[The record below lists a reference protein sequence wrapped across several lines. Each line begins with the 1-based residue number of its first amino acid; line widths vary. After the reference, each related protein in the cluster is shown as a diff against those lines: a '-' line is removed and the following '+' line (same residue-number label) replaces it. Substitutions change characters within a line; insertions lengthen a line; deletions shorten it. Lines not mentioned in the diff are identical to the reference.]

1 MNFILWLGFSVYQ
14 TTFPLFV
21 AMRFG
26 LGPREIGYILAVV
39 GLVGA
44 LSQVALVGR
53 VVHALGEQRTLLVG
67 LLLNIVGL
75 SGAAFTHALPM
86 FYLLVGIA
94 SVGGALA
101 LPSVVSLISRSA
113 TDAEQG
119 RIQGVSGSL
128 ESLARIL
135 APIGGNGA
143 LKYSDALPYA
153 AAAGLLVIGALLAL
167 GVRPAQKSSPHD
179 VVR

>member
-1 MNFILWLGFSVYQ
+1 
-14 TTFPLFV
+14 
-21 AMRFG
+21 
-26 LGPREIGYILAVV
+26 VV

-75 SGAAFTHALPM
+75 SGAAFTHSLAL

-167 GVRPAQKSSPHD
+167 GVRSPEKPAPSQE
-179 VVR
+179 VQ

>member
-1 MNFILWLGFSVYQ
+1 L
-14 TTFPLFV
+14 
-21 AMRFG
+21 
-26 LGPREIGYILAVV
+26 
-39 GLVGA
+39 
-44 LSQVALVGR
+44 
-53 VVHALGEQRTLLVG
+53 
-67 LLLNIVGL
+67 
-75 SGAAFTHALPM
+75 
-86 FYLLVGIA
+86 
-94 SVGGALA
+94 GGALA
-101 LPSVVSLISRSA
+101 LPSVVSLISCSA

-167 GVRPAQKSSPHD
+167 GVRPAQKPSPPTTD
-179 VVR
+179 